1 MCGLLVFDNYY
12 SHIAKPQFIT
22 RFFYSLFPI
31 FFVYFCI
38 LKTKNIRKM
47 GNKMQTLTNDN
58 LTVSDNTLSLLNAKR
73 EIDRYISSLIVT
85 VGKTGFVDVDVFME
99 QRIYP
104 AVNMIQGAINYV
116 LSLSI
121 DENLSNIDETSI

>member
-1 MCGLLVFDNYY
+1 
-12 SHIAKPQFIT
+12 
-22 RFFYSLFPI
+22 
-31 FFVYFCI
+31 
-38 LKTKNIRKM
+38 
-47 GNKMQTLTNDN
+47 MQTLTNEN

-73 EIDRYISSLIVT
+73 EMDRYISDLIVT

-104 AVNMIQGAINYV
+104 AVNLIQEAINHV

-121 DENLSNIDETSI
+121 DENLSNIGETSI

>member
-1 MCGLLVFDNYY
+1 
-12 SHIAKPQFIT
+12 
-22 RFFYSLFPI
+22 
-31 FFVYFCI
+31 
-38 LKTKNIRKM
+38 M

>member
-1 MCGLLVFDNYY
+1 
-12 SHIAKPQFIT
+12 
-22 RFFYSLFPI
+22 
-31 FFVYFCI
+31 
-38 LKTKNIRKM
+38 M
-47 GNKMQTLTNDN
+47 GNKMQTLTNEN

-73 EIDRYISSLIVT
+73 EMDRYISDLIVT

-104 AVNMIQGAINYV
+104 AVNLIQEAINHV

-121 DENLSNIDETSI
+121 DENLSNIGETSI